1 MALGERGECFHCHVG
16 FNLTNNTFANNGM
29 AGGDSGR
36 EKITGKAD
44 DRGKFKVP
52 TLRNVALTG
61 PYMDDGSLAT
71 LRDVVDHYSRG
82 GQGHPNI
89 DPTIRPLNLT
99 EQEKQDLLAF
109 LESLIDESFVKDARF
124 AR

>member
-29 AGGDSGR
+29 AGGDTGR
-36 EKITGKAD
+36 KKITRKAD

-71 LRDVVDHYSRG
+71 LRDPATGKVRHALRG
-82 GQGHPNI
+82 HDVGVGPVLF
-89 DPTIRPLNLT
+89 TLAST
-99 EQEKQDLLAF
+99 LL
-109 LESLIDESFVKDARF
+109 EIWHART
-124 AR
+124 ARQPSAP

>member
-29 AGGDSGR
+29 AGGDTGR
-36 EKITGKAD
+36 KKITRKAD

-52 TLRNVALTG
+52 TLRNVALTA
-61 PYMDDGSLAT
+61 PYMHDGSLAT

-82 GQGHPNI
+82 VRGT
-89 DPTIRPLNLT
+89 PTSTPPSDR
-99 EQEKQDLLAF
+99 
-109 LESLIDESFVKDARF
+109 
-124 AR
+124 